1 MLGFATYGNRICK
14 ECLNLKQPQ
23 NFLAFRQKDIEEA
36 VQKIGF
42 PMIVRPSYVLGGQA
56 MEVIYIFFIHE
67 FSATRSA
74 ARSSENFS
82 VFF

>member
-56 MEVIYIFFIHE
+56 MEVIFGE
-67 FSATRSA
+67 C
-74 ARSSENFS
+74 
-82 VFF
+82 VV